1 MTNVPPLPAGLRGA
15 VDLSSLVDR
24 PAPGAPGRAP
34 AVAGS
39 PAGAPSAA
47 DGAAPASV
55 GVPALVLDA
64 TDESFAQFLELSS
77 TVPVIVD
84 LWAEWCGPCKQLSPV
99 LEKLVAEYGG
109 RLVLAKVDVDAN
121 PQLTQA
127 FQAQSIPAVAA
138 VIGGRPVQLFVGA
151 LPEAQVRDAFE
162 QVLELAV
169 QNGVTGTA
177 VVQGAPEAEGEAPE
191 PEPEPLPP
199 HHQEAYDAIDRGDY
213 GAAIAAYKTAI
224 AQDPR
229 DQLAV
234 AGLAQVSLI
243 SRLQGVTLADV
254 REAAAADPTDLAAQ
268 LAVAD
273 LDVSGGHVDDAF
285 DRVLTVFPTQDA
297 AGKNE
302 ARARLLEYFEIVGA
316 DDPRVV
322 AARRRLTMLLY

>member
-1 MTNVPPLPAGLRGA
+1 MTGLPPVPAGLRGA
-15 VDLSSLVDR
+15 VDLSSLVNR
-24 PAPGAPGRAP
+24 PAPPAPGAGPAPGT
-34 AVAGS
+34 VDQE
-39 PAGAPSAA
+39 GAA
-47 DGAAPASV
+47 GAAPAGGAV
-55 GVPALVLDA
+55 AVPSLVVDA
-64 TDESFAQFLELSS
+64 TDATFSQVLELSN

-99 LEKLVAEYGG
+99 LDKLVTEYAG
-109 RLVLAKVDVDAN
+109 RLVLVKVDVDAN

-151 LPEAQVRDAFE
+151 LPEAQVRDVFE
-162 QVLELAV
+162 QVLDLAA

-177 VVQGAPEAEGEAPE
+177 AVDGAPADADGEAPE

-199 HHQEAYDAIDRGDY
+199 HHQDAYDAIDRGDY
-213 GAAIAAYKTAI
+213 DAAIAAYRTAI

-243 SRLQGVTLADV
+243 ARLQGVTIADV
-254 REAAAADPTDLAAQ
+254 RGAAAAAPTDLEAQ

-273 LDVSGGHVDDAF
+273 LDVSGGHIDDAF
-285 DRVLTVFPTQDA
+285 DRVLTVFPSLDA
-297 AGKNE
+297 AGKDA
-302 ARARLLEYFEIVGA
+302 ARTRLLEYFEIVGL
-316 DDPRVV
+316 DDPRVA

>member
-1 MTNVPPLPAGLRGA
+1 MTGLPPVPAGLRGA
-15 VDLSSLVDR
+15 VDLSSLVNR
-24 PAPGAPGRAP
+24 PAPSAAGAPAQPTAP
-34 AVAGS
+34 GQ
-39 PAGAPSAA
+39 PAGAP
-47 DGAAPASV
+47 GAAVA
-55 GVPALVLDA
+55 VPALVVDA
-64 TDESFAQFLELSS
+64 TDATFSQVLELSN

-99 LEKLVAEYGG
+99 LDKLVAEYAG
-109 RLVLAKVDVDAN
+109 RLLLVKVDVDAN
-121 PQLTQA
+121 PQLTEA

-151 LPEAQVRDAFE
+151 LPEAQVRDVFE
-162 QVLELAV
+162 QVLELAA

-177 VVQGAPEAEGEAPE
+177 VVDGAAASEDGET

-199 HHQEAYDAIDRGDY
+199 HHQDAYDAIDRGDY
-213 GAAIAAYKTAI
+213 DAAITAYRTAI

-243 SRLQGVTLADV
+243 ARLQGVTIADV
-254 REAAAADPTDLAAQ
+254 RGAAAAEPTDVDAQ

-285 DRVLTVFPTQDA
+285 DRVLTVFPSLDA
-297 AGKNE
+297 AGKDA
-302 ARARLLEYFEIVGA
+302 ARTRLLDYFEIVGL
-316 DDPRVV
+316 DDPRVA